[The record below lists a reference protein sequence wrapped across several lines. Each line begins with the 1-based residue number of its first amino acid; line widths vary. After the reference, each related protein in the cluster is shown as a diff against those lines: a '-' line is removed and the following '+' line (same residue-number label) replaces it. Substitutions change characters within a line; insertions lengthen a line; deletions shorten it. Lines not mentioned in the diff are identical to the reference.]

1 MRRPVQVTPP
11 EILPVSLAEMK
22 LHLRIEPSVTVEDDL
37 VTALTGAATSHL
49 DGWTGILGRC
59 LVEQAWRQ
67 DFDAIRRCLALPL
80 GPVVDITSV
89 EGSDGP
95 LDAASYRLVTDAAG
109 RSFVELASGVALA
122 GQASVIYRA
131 GYATIPAEAGP
142 PATPA
147 RSTVPED
154 IKAAIKLFVGAWYE
168 NREESIIG
176 TIGAKLPE
184 TVATSALLT
193 KYRRNLF

>member
-1 MRRPVQVTPP
+1 MHRPVLITPP
-11 EILPVSLAEMK
+11 DILPVSLAEMK
-22 LHLRIEPSVTVEDDL
+22 LHLRIEPSVTVDDEL

-59 LVEQAWRQ
+59 LVEQVWRQ
-67 DFDAIRRCLALPL
+67 DYVSVGGRMCLPL
-80 GPVVDITSV
+80 GPVIDVV
-89 EGSDGP
+89 EVSGAEGA
-95 LDAASYRLVTDAAG
+95 LDADDYNLVTDAGG
-109 RSFVELASGVALA
+109 RSFVDLAAGVSVSGAV
-122 GQASVIYRA
+122 SVTYRA
-131 GYATIPAEAGP
+131 GYVTIPAEVGP
-142 PATPA
+142 PSAPA

-184 TVATSALLT
+184 TVATSAILA
-193 KYRRNLF
+193 KYRRILF